1 MARTFVQQS
10 QISGSLSYN
19 DSLESGV
26 GLTSKQTL
34 GGDLDA
40 LRSQVKRIIGGSN
53 WYDALSGSQDLADI
67 YAAVRMT
74 GANADFQGALD
85 VTGVATFDS
94 AITGSAGMK
103 LAGDLDVNSSA
114 DFQGAVNLQSTLNVT
129 GKADFA
135 GIVDVADT
143 LSASVIK
150 IDGDVAGRL
159 YIVDADGSIK
169 DEANLTFS
177 GGSLSVTGGVTGSA
191 GLKVAGDADFNSS
204 ADFQGAVNLQ
214 SSLTVAGLAD
224 LNGALDVA
232 GVADFGAAVYMDS
245 SLGVSGSLAVA
256 GVASF
261 AAAITGS
268 AGLSIAGDMEV
279 DGPAVMNDGLTVTGD
294 RLEVTGSFGLTGAA
308 DFDSTLN
315 VDGVADFKA
324 AVYAAGALGVSGS
337 LTVAGAA
344 TLSNG
349 LTVNGAAADFN
360 AGVTANSIKIDG
372 DVAQRLYIVDAD
384 GFISDEAKLT
394 FDGSELWVNGDLEVV
409 GGDITMSNSMSISS
423 ATAGKM
429 VLTSDLVEASGDLKV
444 AGNDISGSAGLNI
457 TLESG
462 GDVKIAGDLQL
473 MGNELKSSAGNVVLE
488 LSGDDAYFKSDV
500 HVAGDL
506 YVKGAMTYIETTNLK
521 VKDAFIHLATGSTGA
536 ENSGIV
542 LHGGA
547 GASADLM
554 LAQDGGAGEFVFAK
568 LAHSSQDHADVDG
581 DNSVTVNGAELVAT
595 WMSGVK
601 FGALEGSASGSLG
614 ITTNGIRLLS
624 ESGKDITIG
633 AGSDLLLSANNE
645 TPISFVES
653 GESAAFD
660 SKFDATSIVGALNEL
675 FDMIGGGSAAKGDL
689 SSANVAAGVLTF
701 SSVGTL
707 TAAEH
712 KLIDVYL
719 NGVLLS
725 PSRDLSSLTTT
736 TVTLDSGIA
745 SGLMVD
751 DVITVVI
758 RSAA

>member
-337 LTVAGAA
+337 LAVAGKADFA
-344 TLSNG
+344 GIVDVAGTLSASA
-349 LTVNGAAADFN
+349 V
-360 AGVTANSIKIDG
+360 KIDG

-384 GFISDEAKLT
+384 GSIKDEAKLT

-423 ATAGKM
+423 ATAGKL

-581 DNSVTVNGAELVAT
+581 DNSVTVNGAELVST

-707 TAAEH
+707 TAAQH